1 MDNNSPSGN
10 IDADLK
16 LSTDDGMT
24 PNNCLTL

>member
-1 MDNNSPSGN
+1 MDNNSSIMN

-16 LSTDDGMT
+16 MSLDVGKT